1 MIDNL
6 IFGGICFMA
15 GLFMGFFITVL
26 LVSAKKYDTDD
37 CEGYDDDDR

>member
-6 IFGGICFMA
+6 IAGGICFMA

-37 CEGYDDDDR
+37 CEGYKEDE